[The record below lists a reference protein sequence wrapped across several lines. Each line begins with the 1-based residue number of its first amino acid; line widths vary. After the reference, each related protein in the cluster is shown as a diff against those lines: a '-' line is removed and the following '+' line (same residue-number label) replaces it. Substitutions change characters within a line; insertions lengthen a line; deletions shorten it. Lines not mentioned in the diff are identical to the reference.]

1 MDRMVENSLIL
12 PTIIQVKNSD
22 DSTDYYIIDG
32 NILKKSNKCVLVEGT
47 TLWKKSSE
55 GEYTPSLLYH
65 KTDGTRPYVVI
76 VFGKHHASL
85 VKHYE
90 YDARFF
96 DNFIDAQRYYSCFTS
111 IETEKKAY
119 AKT

>member
-1 MDRMVENSLIL
+1 MDRMVENSLLL

-22 DSTDYYIIDG
+22 DSIDYYIIDG
-32 NILKKSNKCVLVEGT
+32 NILKKSNKCVLIEGT

-65 KTDGTRPYVVI
+65 KPDGTRPYIVI
-76 VFGKHHASL
+76 LFNKHHTSL
-85 VKHYE
+85 VKHHE

-96 DNFIDAQRYYSCFTS
+96 DNFKDAQRYYSCFAL

-119 AKT
+119 AGT